1 MTIAVAIDHVQIA
14 IPAGGEPEGRRY
26 FTDLLGLIEIPKPA
40 VLAVRGG
47 CWFAIGNQQIHLGV
61 NPDFSCAKKA
71 HIALNVDN
79 LDAMR
84 QRLEAAGFVVQ
95 YDAAQKSIFFSE
107 DPFGNR
113 MEFVEKGAENA

>member
-14 IPAGGEPEGRRY
+14 IPAGGEPEGRQY

-61 NPDFSCAKKA
+61 DPDFSCAKKA

-95 YDAAQKSIFFSE
+95 YDAAQKSNFFSE

-113 MEFVEKGAENA
+113 MEFVEKGG